1 MRASRRQ
8 SVAMRRLALPANG
21 MSAGAVPGR
30 EASPPW
36 HALHARGPRRLAASA
51 GLRWGWTVLLGGALL
66 PLGAWPARAQ
76 SALLPSASP
85 GGGATSGSA
94 GGSDTGASAAG
105 AAGSPTGTTVDAGF
119 GLPGTTSPFILPA
132 TGVSVGSIVGGG
144 YFGNVRGQ
152 VDQALGLGAPP
163 PPGFTVLPGIGLQEL
178 VTDNVYEASRA
189 RIADLVTTISP
200 SIVLG
205 ANTQRIQG
213 TLAYS
218 PNIQVYAVTGQQDQ
232 VDHELNGSASV
243 TLVPDLLFV
252 DLRGYATQQ
261 STAGGFSPVGQPLY
275 SQQDRTQTTGF
286 SLSPY
291 LVQRLGD
298 LLQLRAGYSLEYLD
312 QSGDPA
318 FGALDTGLLT
328 PAQLAALQAAGQLP
342 SFLGNNTLT
351 HVEYATLSTTPEL
364 GRVSNTLQL
373 RGEQDSGVGVLDGA
387 YTYEAV
393 DDVAYAVS
401 RFVALLGRFGYQDLR
416 YAGFPGVQ
424 VDQGIWGGGVRLT
437 PNPDSAIVVRYG
449 HQDGFDSALLN
460 ASYALTARTRVFAGY
475 SEGLSTEQQQI
486 EDTLA
491 GSTVD
496 QYGVSLDSQTAAPLL
511 LSDNLLGNQNNL
523 YRLRRFSA
531 TSVTSYDVDTISLNV
546 LFEKQSLVA
555 TGLGFTGYSESG
567 VSGSVG
573 WTHLINETTSTLA
586 SVQYGT
592 RTFSGLGAGV
602 QAITGL
608 AGSGTEQVFTLNA
621 SLSHSFSPTLQGS
634 VQYTLTNRP
643 SSAGEQ
649 GFLQNI
655 ALVGLRKT
663 F

>member
-1 MRASRRQ
+1 MRASRSLPTAMSKPT
-8 SVAMRRLALPANG
+8 SVRSGGASALARAMHAARHHSA
-21 MSAGAVPGR
+21 AGALARRCGR
-30 EASPPW
+30 AI
-36 HALHARGPRRLAASA
+36 
-51 GLRWGWTVLLGGALL
+51 LLGGALL
-66 PLGAWPARAQ
+66 PLCAWPALAQ

-85 GGGATSGSA
+85 GGGTA
-94 GGSDTGASAAG
+94 GSDTGSVAGDAAG
-105 AAGSPTGTTVDAGF
+105 GSAGITESGF
-119 GLPGTTSPFILPA
+119 GLPGTTSSFLLPA

-144 YFGNVRGQ
+144 YFGNVRSQ
-152 VDQALGLGAPP
+152 VDQALGLAAPQA
-163 PPGFTVLPGIGLQEL
+163 PGFTVIPGIGLQEL
-178 VTDNVYEASRA
+178 VTDNVEETSRP

-200 SIVLG
+200 SIVIG

-218 PNIQVYAVTGQQDQ
+218 PNIQLYAVTGQQDQ
-232 VDHELNGSASV
+232 VDHELNGSATV

-261 STAGGFSPVGQPLY
+261 ATAGGFSPVGQPLY
-275 SQQDRTQTTGF
+275 SQQDRTETTGF
-286 SLSPY
+286 TFSPY
-291 LVQRLGD
+291 VVQRLGD
-298 LLQLRAGYSLEYLD
+298 LLQVKAGYSLEYLN

-387 YTYEAV
+387 YNYEAV

-401 RFVALLGRFGYQDLR
+401 HFVALLGRFGYQDLQ
-416 YAGFPGVQ
+416 YSGFPGVQ
-424 VDQGIWGGGVRLT
+424 VSQAVWGGGLRLT

-449 HQDGFDSALLN
+449 HQDGFDSAFLN

-475 SEGLSTEQQQI
+475 SEGLSTDQQQI
-486 EDTLA
+486 EDNLA
-491 GSTVD
+491 GSDVD
-496 QYGVSLDSQTAAPLL
+496 QFGDTLDSHTAAPLL
-511 LSDNLLGNQNNL
+511 LTDNLLGNQNNL

-531 TSVTSYDVDTISLNV
+531 TSATSYDLDTISLNV
-546 LFEKQSLVA
+546 LFEKESLVA
-555 TGLGFTGYSESG
+555 TGIGFTGYSDSG
-567 VSGSVG
+567 VSGSVS

-592 RTFSGLGAGV
+592 RNFSGLSTGV

-608 AGSGTEQVFTLNA
+608 SSAGTEQVFTLNA
-621 SLSHSFSPTLQGS
+621 SLSHAFSPTLEGS
-634 VQYTLTNRP
+634 VHYTLNNRP
-643 SSAGEQ
+643 SSTGEQ